1 MKYAVIA
8 ISGSQ
13 YHVEEVQTINVDN
26 HGLEDK
32 KTASTDQVLLLVD
45 DDKTKIGQPLVKNA
59 IVKYQVIKNYKGKKL
74 RIFKYKAKSRYR
86 RTMGFRHQLTDIK
99 ITKISIKKATKPKK
113 TTPSKASK

>member
-13 YHVEEVQTINVDN
+13 YQIEEGQTITIDN
-26 HGLEDK
+26 HGMEEK
-32 KTASTDQVLLLVD
+32 KTISTDQVLLLVNG
-45 DDKTKIGQPLVKNA
+45 DKVEIGQPLVKNA
-59 IVKYQVIKNYKGKKL
+59 TVQYQVIKNYKGKKL

-99 ITKISIKKATKPKK
+99 ITKISLKKPTKTKK
-113 TTPSKASK
+113 TDPSKASK

>member
-13 YHVEEVQTINVDN
+13 YQVQEDQTITIDN
-26 HGLEDK
+26 INIEEK
-32 KTASTDQVLLLVD
+32 KTGSTDQVLLLVD
-45 DDKTKIGQPLVKNA
+45 KDKIKIGQPLVKNA
-59 IVKYQVIKNYKGKKL
+59 VVKYQVIKNYQGKKL

-99 ITKISIKKATKPKK
+99 ITKISVKKSKK
-113 TTPSKASK
+113 TPVKN